1 MSLTATLARTIANG
15 GSSAY
20 DLRVMAMGKTG
31 EEQEQL
37 FVTHQNLRTTGGHPF
52 YEALN
57 RVLKKHKFDRFVE
70 DLCQPFYAQK
80 MGRPGVAPGVYF
92 RCLLLG
98 YFEGIDSER
107 GIAWRAAD
115 SMSLRHFLG
124 LPLGKNPPDHSTLS
138 RTRRLIDIETHK
150 TVFTWIL
157 GLLAEARL
165 LKGKTIGVDGTT
177 LEANAALRSI
187 VRRDDGQGYTDFL
200 TDLAKT
206 SGIETP
212 TRQDLARVDRKRPK
226 KGSNKDWVHPGD
238 PEAEIMKMK
247 DGRTHLAH
255 KQEQA
260 VDMDTGAIV
269 AVTLSGGAAHDT
281 KTVEKTIEEADNN
294 LGEVLE
300 RADDK
305 TAKRISDRVQ
315 EAVLDKGYHSNGVL
329 LALEESEIR
338 SYVSEPDRG
347 TRRWKNKH
355 VERDAVYAN
364 RRRIRGERGKALL
377 RRRGELL
384 ERPFAHALETGGMR
398 RTHLRKHDNI
408 LKRLVVHVAGINL
421 SLLMRKLVGVGK
433 PRCLQGRSDLAA
445 RVLRALLCLWA
456 ALVAHW
462 ARTRE
467 VLAGLASNPNSA
479 EERPALATVPRPA
492 LVGGGFTTGC

>member
-1 MSLTATLARTIANG
+1 
-15 GSSAY
+15 
-20 DLRVMAMGKTG
+20 MAMGKSR

-37 FVTHQNLRTTGGHPF
+37 FATHQDLRASGGHPF

-57 RVLKKHKFDRFVE
+57 RVLKKNSFDRFVE
-70 DLCQPFYAQK
+70 DLCQPFYAKK

-150 TVFTWIL
+150 KVFTWIL
-157 GLLAEARL
+157 GLLAEAGL

-212 TRQDLARVDRKRPK
+212 TRQDLARIDRKRPK
-226 KGSNKDWVHPGD
+226 KGSNKDWVHPLD

-260 VDMDTGAIV
+260 VDMETGAIV

-281 KTVEKTIEEADNN
+281 KTVEKTLEEADNN
-294 LGEVLE
+294 LGEVRE

-305 TAKRISDRVQ
+305 TAKRVSDHVQ
-315 EAVLDKGYHSNGVL
+315 EAVLDKGYHSNAVL
-329 LALEESEIR
+329 LALDESEIR

-347 TRRWKNKH
+347 TRRWKDKQA
-355 VERDAVYAN
+355 ERDVVYAN
-364 RRRIRGERGKALL
+364 RRRIRGDRGKALL
-377 RRRGELL
+377 RKRGELL

-398 RTHLRKHDNI
+398 RTHLRHHENI
-408 LKRLVVHVAGINL
+408 LKRLVVHIAGINL

-445 RVLRALLCLWA
+445 RLLAALLCLWA

-462 ARTRE
+462 ARARE
-467 VLAGLASNPNSA
+467 VFAGVRSNPRSDRDCLA
-479 EERPALATVPRPA
+479 LGTITPAP
-492 LVGGGFTTGC
+492 LVGDGFTTAC